1 MNEIRQMR
9 RQSKFLVVTMF
20 LVMNRPTAVRRKL
33 LSEKWFL
40 SRGKYH
46 GTGES
51 SARSFSH
58 ITFHT
63 KGDDN
68 SIFKILKCFVFGNR
82 EGYVVRYL
90 LQNQP
95 ASELRGILRSA

>member
-1 MNEIRQMR
+1 MNEIRQM

-58 ITFHT
+58 ITFIS
-63 KGDDN
+63 KADDN
-68 SIFKILKCFVFGNR
+68 SNYSGN
-82 EGYVVRYL
+82 V
-90 LQNQP
+90 
-95 ASELRGILRSA
+95 LRLEIERDL

>member
-1 MNEIRQMR
+1 MSR
-9 RQSKFLVVTMF
+9 SKFFLLTMF

-51 SARSFSH
+51 LARSFSH
-58 ITFHT
+58 ITFT
-63 KGDDN
+63 TTQMIIVSLDVELFG
-68 SIFKILKCFVFGNR
+68 LGNR
-82 EGYVVRYL
+82 EDL
-90 LQNQP
+90 
-95 ASELRGILRSA
+95 